1 MKRFHFEPTSYC
13 QLRCGLCPSMKFDS
27 KRKGFMDVSSFK
39 KLIEDAISLGIMT
52 KEDEVHLYGFGEPT
66 LHKQLDN
73 MIEIVNER
81 GMITK
86 INTNGLAL
94 KPELWDRLA
103 NAGLSECLVS
113 VDGLD
118 QQTYQKYRTRGNFNK
133 LKENIEYICSHP
145 QNVKTELQFI
155 VFSHNLFQLKDFIKF
170 AKEVGANIATIK
182 KPRVWVGA
190 EKDFKGLENTP
201 LEYVRDYNSSNC
213 RFSDDYGLVLQD
225 GLLTVCTADA
235 FGTYA
240 VGNIFKKGP
249 HLWISETF
257 DKLKSKVGE
266 LEICKNCGYG
276 NSFVKKIKL
285 K

>member
-13 QLRCGLCPSMKFDS
+13 QLRCGLCPSITFDS
-27 KRKGFMDVSSFK
+27 KRRGFMDVSSFK
-39 KLIEDAISLGIMT
+39 KLIRDAASLGIMA
-52 KEDEVHLYGFGEPT
+52 KGDEAHLYGFGEPT
-66 LHKQLDN
+66 LHKQLDD
-73 MIEIVNER
+73 MIKTVNER

-103 NAGLSECLVS
+103 STGLSECLVS
-113 VDGLD
+113 IDGMD
-118 QQTYQKYRTRGNFNK
+118 RQTYQKYRTRGNFKK
-133 LKENIEYICSHP
+133 LKENIGYVCSHP

-155 VFSHNLFQLKDFIKF
+155 VFSHNIHQLEDFIKF

-182 KPRVWVGA
+182 KPRVWRGSK
-190 EKDFKGLENTP
+190 KDFKGLENIP
-201 LEYVRDYNSSNC
+201 SEYVRDYDSSNC
-213 RFSDDYGLVLQD
+213 RFSDDYGLVFQD

-235 FGTYA
+235 FGKYA
-240 VGNIFKKGP
+240 VGNVFEKGP
-249 HLWISETF
+249 SLWVSKTF
-257 DKLKSKVGE
+257 NELKSKVGK

-276 NSFVKKIKL
+276 NAFVKKIKL